1 MTDRNSGQRRA
12 SDGIPNLLDVAD
24 ENIRAHTRILLV
36 EEASGR
42 DAVEVLRT
50 D

>member
-1 MTDRNSGQRRA
+1 MTDRHSGQRRA

-24 ENIRAHTRILLV
+24 EDIRAHTRILLV